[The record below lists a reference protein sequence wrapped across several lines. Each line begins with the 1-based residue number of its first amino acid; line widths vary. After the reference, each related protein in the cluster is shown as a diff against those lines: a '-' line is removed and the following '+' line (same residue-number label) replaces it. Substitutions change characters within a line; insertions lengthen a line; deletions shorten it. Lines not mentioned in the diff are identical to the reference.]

1 MTMKTRFFTLL
12 LGIMGWWAC
21 KSDHTSGV
29 REIRS
34 SGPNSEL
41 IRNPISADMPL
52 DTNALARIIFDAPE
66 YDFGEV
72 QEGDV
77 VEHTFVFRNEGK
89 VPLSI
94 LNARSSCGCTVPD
107 WPKDPIP
114 PGGTGEIK
122 ARFNTEGKTN
132 EQKKII
138 VVTANTYPNEVS
150 VILKGRVKP
159 ARH

>member
-1 MTMKTRFFTLL
+1 MKTLPSLTLVL
-12 LGIMGWWAC
+12 ALIWWAC
-21 KSDHTSGV
+21 KSDNGSGV

-34 SGPNSEL
+34 GGPVSEL
-41 IRNPISADMPL
+41 IRNPVSADLPT
-52 DTNALARIIFDAPE
+52 DTSQLARITFEEPE

-72 QEGDV
+72 REGDI
-77 VEHTFVFRNEGK
+77 VEHTFVFKNTGK

-132 EQKKII
+132 EQKKLIYI
-138 VVTANTYPNEVS
+138 TANTYPNETS
-150 VILKGRVKP
+150 VILKGRVK
-159 ARH
+159 ARK